1 MLPPIVIP
9 SAAEAKVAYDRR
21 DALHTT
27 CPNIAFGRFLQA
39 RIEEEMYQQHMSQ
52 ANLAVLMG
60 LSRASVGK
68 LLNTCGK
75 EDKRGPYLTTLWL
88 VANALHL
95 PVDAFIA

>member
-1 MLPPIVIP
+1 
-9 SAAEAKVAYDRR
+9 
-21 DALHTT
+21 
-27 CPNIAFGRFLQA
+27 
-39 RIEEEMYQQHMSQ
+39 MYQQHMSQ